1 LFISLAIL
9 YFFGVFYFRNKINS
23 ISKKVALQKKALSPV
38 ISEFLFMENDAT
50 KNEKTDY
57 VHHKIE
63 IRELLKDG
71 FNRKVFVE
79 ILLDLGKDISGDS
92 QKRLFKLYTDLGL
105 QNDAYTNLKSWRWE
119 VVSKGILELTQ
130 MNVEESY
137 NFIIKFINDKRSTIR
152 KQAEI
157 ATVTL
162 KHEGINYFLDTT
174 TFKIS
179 EWQQLK
185 LLDVLR
191 NFEDYQPPPFKAWL
205 TSNNT
210 HTVLFALRLIKYYSQ
225 NDAYA
230 SIIELVKHKSNQIK
244 LEAINCIKEFNIVE
258 AVKILKIIFWKSPI
272 PLKISILDVIA
283 SIGNENDILF
293 LRSIE
298 SKERSFSVKSKAISA
313 INAIAPESILPT
325 KGIED
330 ISQYTIPKDIPPS
343 KVAPP
348 HPFSDIE
355 ETLIIE
361 HSPTNEN
368 AEFVPDGKKLHEIQV
383 VVEVV
388 LPEVANKPKEKEKS
402 DLEVNKLEQIEV
414 TDIDLGFLPIV
425 VDNSRPELKD
435 VHDDFD
441 VANERHILD
450 LPAVFQQVQPVT
462 EVPHASLNLSDE
474 GEKGPF
480 DDPELNFLPLVVE
493 KESLIST
500 ESVNEVQDDQPYRF
514 KIVSL
519 GKAPTNSHKD
529 IEVVFEAISS
539 LPSKNQGP
547 RNVNKIAGFKMVP
560 TEDKIPSI
568 HPQSIKEIDLQNVRG
583 IAVWY
588 EILTPETPKV
598 EEEDITWSLDHD
610 LLDLEEHITTSESEK
625 SKESID
631 LENELFEDSL
641 HLLVKPQF
649 YDADTLAMI
658 QLLDDVEE
666 LGDQREIPLLLSYLE
681 KETNPEIREQ
691 IRHLVKK
698 FANWEP
704 YAQKNVAFRSKEKLF
719 QSYSPIKELFD
730 NNDEEAQIILLDSLL
745 DVMDEKELDF
755 LEKLQNHPNDQIRH
769 KSKTALS
776 TLNKRL
782 ESAPTREDDRAITH
796 IMDSSYNEEPFDF
809 INSTVSKNDRKKENP
824 KESQDI
830 FKVDFELEPLI
841 DTLAEN
847 ESVATTSANSFLDQ
861 FRSISYRLI
870 KKWHG

>member
-1 LFISLAIL
+1 M
-9 YFFGVFYFRNKINS
+9 
-23 ISKKVALQKKALSPV
+23 ALQKKALSPV

-105 QNDAYTNLKSWRWE
+105 QNDAYANLKSWRWE

-174 TFKIS
+174 TYKIS

-191 NFEDYQPPPFKAWL
+191 NFEDYQPPAFKAWL

-258 AVKILKIIFWKSPI
+258 AVKILKIIFWKSSI
-272 PLKISILDVIA
+272 PLKISILDAIA

-330 ISQYTIPKDIPPS
+330 ISQYTIPKDIPPA
-343 KVAPP
+343 KVTPP
-348 HPFSDIE
+348 HLFSNIE

-368 AEFVPDGKKLHEIQV
+368 VEFVPDWKKLHEIQV

-402 DLEVNKLEQIEV
+402 DREVNKLEQIEV

-435 VHDDFD
+435 VHDDLD
-441 VANERHILD
+441 AANERHILD
-450 LPAVFQQVQPVT
+450 LPVVFQQVQPVT
-462 EVPHASLNLSDE
+462 EAPHASLNINDE

-493 KESLIST
+493 KASLITT
-500 ESVNEVQDDQPYRF
+500 EAVNEVQDDQPYRF
-514 KIVSL
+514 KIVSR
-519 GKAPTNSHKD
+519 GKTSTNSHKD
-529 IEVVFEAISS
+529 IEVVFEAINSI
-539 LPSKNQGP
+539 PSKNHGP
-547 RNVNKIAGFKMVP
+547 TNV
-560 TEDKIPSI
+560 DKITEGNMVLREENSLAMIPPSI
-568 HPQSIKEIDLQNVRG
+568 KDIDIKNIRG
-583 IAVWY
+583 IDICY
-588 EILTPETPKV
+588 EILSAERAYDDEAFITGPKDDVGLDREENAMASKV
-598 EEEDITWSLDHD
+598 EEHEVARDSGN
-610 LLDLEEHITTSESEK
+610 EH
-625 SKESID
+625 
-631 LENELFEDSL
+631 FEDSFR
-641 HLLVKPQF
+641 LLAKPQF
-649 YDADTLAMI
+649 YDAETLAMI
-658 QLLDDVEE
+658 QLLDDIEE
-666 LGDQREIPLLLSYLE
+666 LGDEREIPLLLSILE
-681 KETNPEIREQ
+681 QETNSEIKER

-698 FANWEP
+698 FAHWEP
-704 YAQKNVAFRSKEKLF
+704 YPQKNQDVGSKKEL
-719 QSYSPIKELFD
+719 SPSSSLIKELFE
-730 NNDEEAQIILLDSLL
+730 NNDRESQIILLDTLIE
-745 DVMDEKELDF
+745 VMDEKELDF
-755 LEKLQNHPNDQIRH
+755 LEGLSHHPDDQIRQ
-769 KSKTALS
+769 KSRIALS
-776 TLNKRL
+776 ALNKRL
-782 ESAPTREDDRAITH
+782 ALESPRKDTNISHKVDGSFE
-796 IMDSSYNEEPFDF
+796 NELFDF
-809 INSTVSKNDRKKENP
+809 ESKPSGKTSTIKEHP
-824 KESQDI
+824 QEAPDI
-830 FKVDFELEPLI
+830 FNVEFELTPLFENI
-841 DTLAEN
+841 ADCERETL
-847 ESVATTSANSFLDQ
+847 SSATSLLGHL
-861 FRSISYRLI
+861 RSMSNMLI
-870 KKWHG
+870 KKLNG